1 MTIQGFTIVEIL
13 VATAIFVL
21 AIGLVLNIYI
31 LAQKFYQRGETEA
44 ELLQNGRIV
53 IERISRDVRQAAEMV
68 TALPQTPDLLLSPPP
83 SAIEFQDGHQPSPY
97 DSLGSDYYYIRYY
110 LATSTGSG
118 EMHRQ
123 YRVYC
128 FDNCETCSSY
138 YRWNDTRIQDGET
151 IIAQACNLE
160 DEVVGEYF
168 SDVKFWGSGLI
179 NVSMSLTRFG
189 YLINLK
195 SAVSG
200 RNL

>member
-1 MTIQGFTIVEIL
+1 MKNGFTIVEVL

-21 AIGLVLNIYI
+21 AIGLVFNIYV

-44 ELLQNGRIV
+44 ELLQNGRITL
-53 IERISRDVRQAAEMV
+53 ERISRDIRQAAEMV
-68 TALPQTPDLLLSPPP
+68 TALPQTPDSLLSPPP

-110 LATSTGSG
+110 LATSTGPG

-128 FDNCETCSSY
+128 FDDCSVCATY

-151 IIAQACNLE
+151 VVAHACNLE
-160 DEVVGEYF
+160 DYVVGEYF
-168 SDVKFWGSGLI
+168 SDIKFWGAGLVNI
-179 NVSMSLTRFG
+179 SISLTRFN
-189 YLINLK
+189 YPVNLK